1 MILSWLLVP
10 SFAGGGRVG
19 CKLWGHYSGVILPLM
34 RQIELV
40 QCIKCGDDVCFIWK
54 LPPLIACTSL
64 LLSSAFK
71 PMALV
76 VRLRS
81 PEERMLFRLAAFL
94 SFTIWIILI
103 VLDLSW
109 WVVEPNCSSSRA
121 YLIIFLLQASHS
133 HSYI

>member
-1 MILSWLLVP
+1 MC
-10 SFAGGGRVG
+10 
-19 CKLWGHYSGVILPLM
+19 CKLRRHYSGVILPLM

-94 SFTIWIILI
+94 SFTI
-103 VLDLSW
+103 
-109 WVVEPNCSSSRA
+109 
-121 YLIIFLLQASHS
+121 
-133 HSYI
+133 